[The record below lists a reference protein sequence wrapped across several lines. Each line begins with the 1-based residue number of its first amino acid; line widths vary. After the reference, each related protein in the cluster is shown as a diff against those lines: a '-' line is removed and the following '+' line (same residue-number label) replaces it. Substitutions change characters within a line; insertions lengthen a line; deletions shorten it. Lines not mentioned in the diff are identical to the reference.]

1 MIDVLIDG
9 CVYGWQAH
17 GGIKRCFDEM
27 IWRVAKNEK
36 DIRFTIVLPERI
48 RSLPPKADNVR
59 HLMNWREGMAGVV
72 QRMVNRCRVASLNA
86 PVFHSTYYTLP
97 FDPGMKSVVTV
108 HDFIH
113 ERYSGAMRH
122 GHMRP
127 IQKLEVLRRADR
139 VVAVSEQTKADA
151 MRYAG
156 IPPERICTIYHGPTY
171 PPLPTEQVPER
182 VSAFKKKYGLSRGY
196 WLYVGRRELYKNFD
210 MLLNAWA
217 GSPHLHRANDLVAI
231 GAAANLESRQF
242 AHLVEHGLEERI
254 HILDDCPEDDLW
266 AAYAGALGLVYP
278 SLCEGFGIPL
288 LEAMAIGCP
297 IVVSDIPVF
306 REVAHGAAQFFDPHS
321 KGHLIQAMTQIMDVA
336 IRSSLIEKGK
346 ARVRRFSW
354 DESARRL
361 AEVYREV
368 AAMSRNTRI
377 S

>member
-1 MIDVLIDG
+1 MINVLIDG
-9 CVYGWQAH
+9 CLYGWQAH
-17 GGIKRCFDEM
+17 GGIKRCFDEL
-27 IWRVAKNEK
+27 IRRVAQNEK

-48 RSLPPKADNVR
+48 CSLPPKAENIR
-59 HLMNWREGMAGVV
+59 HVMDWRKGMAGVV
-72 QRMVNRCRVASLNA
+72 QRMVNRRRVASLES
-86 PVFHSTYYTLP
+86 PIFHSTYYTLP
-97 FDPGMKSVVTV
+97 FQPGMKSVATV

-127 IQKLEVLRRADR
+127 GHKNEVLCRADC

-151 MRYAG
+151 VRYAS
-156 IPPERICTIYHGPTY
+156 IPKERIHTIYHGATHR
-171 PPLPTEQVPER
+171 PLPPEQAQEQIR
-182 VSAFKKKYGLSRGY
+182 DFKIKYGIQRGY

-217 GSPHLHRANDLVAI
+217 GCPALHRDNDLVTI
-231 GAAANLESRQF
+231 GPAVNLEYRQF
-242 AHLVEHGLEERI
+242 AHLVEHGLEEKI
-254 HILDDCPEDDLW
+254 HILDDCPDADLP

-297 IVVSDIPVF
+297 VVASDIPVF
-306 REVAHGAAQFFDPHS
+306 QEVAQGAAQFFNPHS
-321 KGHLIQAMTQIMDVA
+321 KEQLVQAMTQVMDAA
-336 IRSSLIEKGK
+336 IRRSLIEKGR

-354 DESARRL
+354 DESAKRL
-361 AEVYREV
+361 AEVYRKV
-368 AAMSRNTRI
+368 ATMSGKSRI